1 MSPAD
6 RIGQVPGRFR
16 QGGMLGRLALGA
28 PAVAVAILVWG
39 SDFTPEKSN
48 LAQIQPEPSSN
59 RHRRI
64 APAQP
69 TGAAPKSRTSAMM
82 VLDANSKE
90 VASLITRGQSLALAG
105 DVAAARLPLQ
115 RAAKTGNAFAV
126 LALAATYDPNV
137 LEQVG
142 IYGAMSDVTEA
153 RRWYQRAEEYG
164 SSEAPRRLE
173 MLLKRERR

>member
-1 MSPAD
+1 
-6 RIGQVPGRFR
+6 
-16 QGGMLGRLALGA
+16 
-28 PAVAVAILVWG
+28 
-39 SDFTPEKSN
+39 
-48 LAQIQPEPSSN
+48 
-59 RHRRI
+59 
-64 APAQP
+64 
-69 TGAAPKSRTSAMM
+69 MM

-142 IYGAMSDVTEA
+142 IYGAVSDVTEA

-173 MLLKRERR
+173 MLLKRDK